1 MSNEFDWDYMRTRLN
16 KEYDWRVDKYSFDAD
31 KYGKWLKVDRSGGG
45 HNDDQDAFRHAY
57 TSANIYK
64 ENGGIAAT
72 ASGVYHEDIRGA
84 ENYQDPVEAAMDNH
98 NNSIG
103 REIGARAAAEGWDN
117 QKIAIEVKKALDE
130 GKLIRRPGMRPSAPG
145 GTVQDPNN
153 PAGPTHDINPTA
165 IPHTSVLDKAG
176 EVLGSVGRGLLT
188 VGNMAVNTAFSI
200 GQNELEHAFTLA
212 ASGQFVP
219 EVKTLLMQNAAK
231 AVFGQMLGAMQQAA
245 QNRPKGAWE
254 ELGGVMNK
262 PSNDEMFR
270 DIADMMNGKLTRGEK
285 AMADD
290 LVKMVA
296 DFIGAGKFDTGNT
309 YVKFITAPERD
320 PQAGIEGVLE
330 GIMNGHLP
338 PSQRPPRE
346 GGYIIHVMGMPW
358 EFETSP
364 LPEGGMTEKPT
375 TGFDPG
381 GGNGAVQVQGYSRGQ
396 GQVKSHTRS
405 RPDGEE
411 SNNLSYRA
419 PRTF

>member
-1 MSNEFDWDYMRTRLN
+1 M
-16 KEYDWRVDKYSFDAD
+16 AD
-31 KYGKWLKVDRSGGG
+31 KQGIYEGD
-45 HNDDQDAFRHAY
+45 HNGPRDAFRHTF
-57 TSANIYK
+57 TSAKQARDNSEAYAHLMGTAVEYK
-64 ENGGIAAT
+64 N
-72 ASGVYHEDIRGA
+72 
-84 ENYQDPVEAAMDNH
+84 EAASRFDSYGLKGNPSGERLMDEY
-98 NNSIG
+98 NNVIG
-103 REIGARAAAEGWDN
+103 REIGIRAKAEGWDDDR
-117 QKIAIEVKKALDE
+117 IGEEVKKAIDE
-130 GKLIRRPGMRPSAPG
+130 GRLVTKPNTPPAKPDG
-145 GTVQDPNN
+145 GYNN
-153 PAGPTHDINPTA
+153 PERPIQPSSTT

-200 GQNELEHAFTLA
+200 GQNALEHAFTLA
-212 ASGQFVP
+212 ASGHFVP

-254 ELGGVMNK
+254 ELDGVMNK

-290 LVKMVA
+290 LVNMVA

-309 YVKFITAPERD
+309 HVKFIKAPERD
-320 PQAGIEGVLE
+320 PSAGIEDVLA

-346 GGYIIHVMGMPW
+346 GGDIIHVMGMPW

-364 LPEGGMTEKPT
+364 VPEGGMTETPT
-375 TGFDPG
+375 AGFDPG

-411 SNNLSYRA
+411 SNNISYRA